1 VSADGTTVEHPVEVT
16 IATVW
21 GGAEY
26 ARVILRGH
34 LDHHTGQRLRT
45 ELSAVLDT
53 GARYLTVDLTDA
65 HGCEESALEALDW
78 AARRA
83 SSQQGWLAL
92 TGVNH
97 HLRFAPERHRLRDR

>member
-1 VSADGTTVEHPVEVT
+1 MEHLAEFT
-16 IATVW
+16 IATVR

-26 ARVILRGH
+26 ARVILRGD
-34 LDHHTGQRLRT
+34 LDHHSGLRLRT

-53 GARYLTVDLTDA
+53 GVRYLTVDFA
-65 HGCEESALEALDW
+65 GVRGCDEGVLDTLDW

-83 SSQQGWLAL
+83 AAQRGWLAL

-97 HLRFAPERHRLRDR
+97 HLRFAPEGHWPRDR

>member
-1 VSADGTTVEHPVEVT
+1 MEHPAEFT
-16 IATVW
+16 IATMR

-26 ARVILRGH
+26 ARVILRGD
-34 LDHHTGQRLRT
+34 LDHHSGPRLRT

-53 GARYLTVDLTDA
+53 GVRYLTVDFADVT
-65 HGCEESALEALDW
+65 GCDEDVLDALEW

-83 SSQQGWLAL
+83 SAQQGWLAL

-97 HLRFAPERHRLRDR
+97 HLRFAPEGHRPRDR